1 MKKKIKKP
9 LWVRLWVRRLVDII
23 DPLEEVE
30 DLEQQEQFYAEV
42 GKAFCDTLIL
52 YEFDSDKSKAE
63 PYLHKLHDRTANKTR
78 KAMFEMLTET
88 FEEYQSKVDFG
99 KEGAKVR
106 WGTSSTSDTS
116 NTSNTS
122 DIKKADKKQYT
133 FDDIMG
139 GVVDLSFLWDIL
151 ELPNSF
157 EPPTDNTITDK
168 KGNVYNLTEL
178 VNHYFEN
185 PQNCNPKVARIKIG
199 NL

>member
-9 LWVRLWVRRLVDII
+9 LWVRLWVQRLVDII

-30 DLEQQEQFYAEV
+30 DQEQQEQFYAEV
-42 GKAFCDTLIL
+42 GKALCDTLIL
-52 YEFDSDKSKAE
+52 YEFNSDKSKAE

-78 KAMFEMLTET
+78 KAMFEMLMET

-106 WGTSSTSDTS
+106 WGTDTP
-116 NTSNTS
+116 NTSGTQ
-122 DIKKADKKQYT
+122 KADKEKYT
-133 FDDIMG
+133 LEELLDG
-139 GVVDLSFLWDIL
+139 AVDLSFLWEIL
-151 ELPNSF
+151 DLPSSF
-157 EPPTDNTITDK
+157 EPPTDNTITDT

-185 PQNCNPKVARIKIG
+185 PNNCNPKVARIKIG